1 MKIISFMIVFLLF
14 TGGVLSQKS
23 LEIKEEYQNQS
34 VIRAA
39 ANVYESSEVS
49 ISWTIGDAV
58 MILIIDDEGSSA
70 EMDEVD
76 FTISTYPNPS
86 IERLYISHNS
96 QENETLTITIYDLF
110 GRQLIKEQLFNN
122 QNEINVQKL
131 PSALY
136 AVIIT
141 NATGQLV
148 KTFKIIKN

>member
-1 MKIISFMIVFLLF
+1 MIVFLLF

-39 ANVYESSEVS
+39 ANVYESSEGS
-49 ISWTIGDAV
+49 IIWTIGDAV
-58 MILIIDDEGSSA
+58 MILITDDDSST
-70 EMDEVD
+70 ELDVVE
-76 FTISTYPNPS
+76 FKISTYPNPS
-86 IERLYISHNS
+86 FERLYISHNS

-148 KTFKIIKN
+148 KSFKIIKH

>member
-1 MKIISFMIVFLLF
+1 MKITSFTIVFLLF

-23 LEIKEEYQNQS
+23 LEIKEGYQNQS

-39 ANVYESSEVS
+39 ANVYESSEGS

-58 MILIIDDEGSSA
+58 MILIIDDEGSST
-70 EMDEVD
+70 EIDEAD

-96 QENETLTITIYDLF
+96 KENETLTVTIYDLF
-110 GRQLIKEQLFNN
+110 GRQLIKEQLSNKH
-122 QNEINVQKL
+122 NEINVQQL

-136 AVIIT
+136 AVVIT
-141 NATGQLV
+141 NATGQLL
-148 KTFKIIKN
+148 KSFKIIKN

>member
-39 ANVYESSEVS
+39 ANVYESSEGS
-49 ISWTIGDAV
+49 IIWTIGDAV
-58 MILIIDDEGSSA
+58 MILITDDDSST
-70 EMDEVD
+70 ELDVVE
-76 FTISTYPNPS
+76 FKISTYPNPS
-86 IERLYISHNS
+86 FERLYISHNS

-148 KTFKIIKN
+148 KSFKIIKH